1 MFRNPLSIG
10 IDIGNHSVKAVAL
23 SQKKEHLEL
32 AAYAEVV
39 LTSPVINEQ
48 HSVDSTALLSVI
60 RKLKKSLPF
69 RAKAVTLA
77 LPDSAVISK
86 VIQLDSNLKED
97 EAVFAVAQALGRSSP
112 FPVEELWVDF
122 FSLESNAFPEATM
135 TMPYQ
140 IFATRKDTIDT
151 RITAIKKAG
160 LSPKVVELQT
170 HALLWLVEHSA
181 EISGVNEQWGAVDVG
196 ECLTEFCV
204 KPQNAAAYHREI
216 AFGVRK
222 HSLAANR
229 HIPVNGF
236 VDVSSAIQKPF
247 SVDDIEQFTQ
257 QLAEQL
263 KRQFQLYNSTHPRS
277 PLKGVWLCGG
287 GQHVISSE
295 TLQRLLDIE
304 VELIN
309 PFTHFTRHKKLGSG
323 SALDFNSQYAVA
335 TGLAIRGMNQ

>member
-23 SQKKEHLEL
+23 SQKKERLEL

-48 HSVDSTALLSVI
+48 HSVDSTVLLSAI

-69 RAKAVTLA
+69 GSKIVTLA

-86 VIQLDSNLKED
+86 VIQLDTNLKED
-97 EAVFAVAQALGRSSP
+97 EAIFAVSQALGSSSP

-122 FSLESNAFPEATM
+122 FPLESNAFPDATT

-140 IFATRKDTIDT
+140 IFATRKETVDT
-151 RITAIKKAG
+151 RIVAIKKAG
-160 LSPKVVELQT
+160 LSPKVMELQT

-181 EISGVNEQWGAVDVG
+181 EMSGIHEQWGVVDVG
-196 ECLTEFCV
+196 DCLTEFCI

-216 AFGVRK
+216 AFGLRK
-222 HSLAANR
+222 YSSSPHRNTLVNDLYYDEPAMKESL
-229 HIPVNGF
+229 
-236 VDVSSAIQKPF
+236 SS
-247 SVDDIEQFTQ
+247 DEIERFTQ
-257 QLAEQL
+257 QLADQL

-277 PLKGVWLCGG
+277 SLKGIWLCGG

-295 TLQRLLDIE
+295 LLQRLLGVE
-304 VELIN
+304 VELMN
-309 PFTHFTRHKKLGSG
+309 PFAHFIRHKKLEAVSG
-323 SALDFNSQYAVA
+323 SALNSQFAVA
-335 TGLAIRGMNQ
+335 AGLAIRGVNQ